1 MSKTAAATI
10 TKPHID
16 FDGALAFGDSIAAPK
31 ADTQEQ
37 LPKVKSGSA
46 KKESGT
52 LRITDAGKRS
62 FVAPE
67 GHRRLT
73 INIRNDLYKKLA
85 QKALDEDTDMGK
97 IIAHLVEQHL

>member
-1 MSKTAAATI
+1 MKTAAATI
-10 TKPHID
+10 KKPSIPD
-16 FDGALAFGDSIAAPK
+16 FDGAQEIGDSYTPK
-31 ADTQEQ
+31 ADTQEL

-46 KKESGT
+46 KKETAT
-52 LRITDAGKRS
+52 LRITDTGKRS

-97 IIAHLVEQHL
+97 IIAQLVDQHLK